1 MGLEVTLVSN
11 YPPVEA
17 PEGRCVTV
25 DERLLTE
32 GGMFRYGYEGVSEQ
46 EIAEEYEVS
55 VLWLLAVWKSE
66 QWLEKAYDAGVE
78 ARGRSERRSAE
89 AELYRMARKDVTWK
103 EQINKQTGEV
113 VRLESE
119 VRPSL
124 PAVEKILENRDPTR
138 WGKKVD
144 GDKATVTNVYI
155 QQAQVKLGERKAELD
170 RMQRE
175 AIEYGG

>member
-1 MGLEVTLVSN
+1 MSS

-17 PEGRCVTV
+17 PEGNHVTV

-32 GGMFRYGYEGVSEQ
+32 GGMFRYGYEGVSEK
-46 EIAEEYEVS
+46 EIAEEYEVP
-55 VLWLLAVWKSE
+55 VLWLLAVWKAYP
-66 QWLEKAYDAGVE
+66 WLEKAYDAGVE
-78 ARGRSERRSAE
+78 ARGRSERRAAE
-89 AELYRMARKDVTWK
+89 KALYDMAKGGTTWK

-124 PAVEKILENRDPTR
+124 PAVEKILENRDPDR
-138 WGKKVD
+138 WGRKAD

-155 QQAQVKLGERKAELD
+155 KQAQMVLGERKAELM
-170 RMQRE
+170 RMEQE
-175 AIEYGG
+175 AIEYGGG